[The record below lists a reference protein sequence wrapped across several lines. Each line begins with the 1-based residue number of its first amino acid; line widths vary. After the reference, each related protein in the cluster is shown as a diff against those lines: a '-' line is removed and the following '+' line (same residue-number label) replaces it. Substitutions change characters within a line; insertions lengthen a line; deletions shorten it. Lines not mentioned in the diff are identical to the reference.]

1 MERRC
6 YELCMTLL
14 KWLKK
19 TLILTIA
26 CCDYLYLAGWQPF
39 LGPVKLVKRCPRIGQ
54 LHPRLANSS
63 VAFKGGGGESEKL
76 TVRDLHKK
84 QITGSLL
91 F

>member
-63 VAFKGGGGESEKL
+63 VAFKGGGGNLKN
-76 TVRDLHKK
+76 
-84 QITGSLL
+84 
-91 F
+91 